1 MLPPKELNMPRKK
14 PSEAS
19 LISLL
24 KKKKFCL
31 IGEVSVQMV
40 AQEFIFL

>member
-1 MLPPKELNMPRKK
+1 MLPPKELNMPRKE

-19 LISLL
+19 LISML
-24 KKKKFCL
+24 KKKIPWL
-31 IGEVSVQMV
+31 EVSVQMV